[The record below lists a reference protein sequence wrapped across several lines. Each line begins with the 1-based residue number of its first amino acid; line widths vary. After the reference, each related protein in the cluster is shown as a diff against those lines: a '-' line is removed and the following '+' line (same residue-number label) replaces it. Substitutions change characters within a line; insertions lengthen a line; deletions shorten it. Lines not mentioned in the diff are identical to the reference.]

1 MTRRNTRRVVALALF
16 AGAVGLSACHPRR
29 LSDIAKSGAMHIS
42 TSEPLD
48 GPVHVADR
56 LTCPSDAGD
65 WTRTAAAADGAT
77 CSYSSDKGALDL
89 ALVSGPAGDP
99 AAALAPERARLDALM
114 PSARNAAM
122 IVDSTTDAQG
132 RKTANVDM
140 PFLHVHDDGAH
151 KSVKIMGFSIDKTDR
166 PGEHDGD
173 DNDAKP
179 AKPGAGTKLVYLLA
193 GGTAA
198 PGGYHAVGYEARG
211 DASGRL
217 VVASFKLARGG
228 EVHSDSDDDSG
239 ISHLLALNAPR
250 SGGGDRD
257 QP

>member
-1 MTRRNTRRVVALALF
+1 MTRRLTYTAVVLTLLA
-16 AGAVGLSACHPRR
+16 GSTGLGACHPRP
-29 LSDIAKSGAMHIS
+29 LADIGKSGAMHIS

-48 GPVHVADR
+48 GPVRVADR
-56 LTCPSDAGD
+56 LTCPSDTGG
-65 WTRTAAAADGAT
+65 WTRTAASGDGAT
-77 CSYSSDKGALDL
+77 CSYSSAKGVLDL
-89 ALVSGPAGDP
+89 ALVSSAADNP

-122 IVDSTTDAQG
+122 TVESTTDAQG

-140 PFLHVHDDGAH
+140 PFLHVRDDGAH
-151 KSVKIMGFSIDKTDR
+151 KSVRILGFSVDKADR
-166 PGEHDGD
+166 PGEHDD
-173 DNDAKP
+173 DDDDAKP

-193 GGTAA
+193 GATPA

-211 DASGRL
+211 DAGGRL

-228 EVHSDSDDDSG
+228 EVHGDSDDDEG
-239 ISHLLALNAPR
+239 VSHLLALNAPR
-250 SGGGDRD
+250 TGGGGDD